1 MTNTESIF
9 ATMRILKAPPI
20 PTQKIVAPTMEQ
32 LNASNPER
40 RAIAL
45 GALVVA
51 PVGFLFTM
59 TCFMMMPPAP
69 PSAAQVARQ
78 NHILTVADGPGEA
91 APSNPVERQRNE
103 WLPDPNGPGLPAT
116 TLPRV
121 RQQTGNATP
130 GEVNEN
136 GDGYDGIEIWPA
148 GPGVHVR
155 PDGKPA
161 KAVVTE
167 GPEHVV
173 KAEKGKRVVAVI
185 EPAQKQHSAVEP
197 ATGGKT
203 SGAASEPKILKGNE
217 HHAEPKPKPAAV
229 SHPAPKPASTTPAAA
244 PTPSRL
250 EGEDDLK
257 KPSLD

>member
-20 PTQKIVAPTMEQ
+20 PTQKIAAPTIEQ

-45 GALVVA
+45 GAVVVA
-51 PVGFLFTM
+51 PVALLFALI
-59 TCFMMMPPAP
+59 CFMMMPPAP
-69 PSAAQVARQ
+69 PSAAEVARQ

-91 APSNPVERQRNE
+91 APSNPIERQKNE
-103 WLPDPNGPGLPAT
+103 WLPDPDAPGLVPSSTPRYPQPASSKGKAMAGG
-116 TLPRV
+116 V
-121 RQQTGNATP
+121 D
-130 GEVNEN
+130 EN
-136 GDGYDGIEIWPA
+136 GDAYEGIEIWPA

-161 KAVVTE
+161 KAVVTD

-185 EPAQKQHSAVEP
+185 ETPSKSRSAVEP
-197 ATGGKT
+197 ASGGRT
-203 SGAASEPKILKGNE
+203 AGASEPKVLVKGNE
-217 HHAEPKPKPAAV
+217 RHEPKAKAV
-229 SHPAPKPASTTPAAA
+229 SHPSSKHDAPAAS
-244 PTPSRL
+244 PSPSPSCL

-257 KPSLD
+257 KPTLD